1 MAEVGDL
8 SEARVHALS
17 GALRYGRSLEIVER
31 TGSTNDDARKQAQA
45 GAVDGHTVVADAQD
59 AGRGSRGRQWLSP
72 PGLDLYV
79 SIVARVPVELS
90 QLAPLTLAVG
100 LAVADTVD
108 ETLGSPRA
116 RVKWPNDV
124 WVDERKVAGILIEG
138 LSTGHTLE
146 SLVIGIGLNVNRT
159 QFPDGLDTPPTSLAL
174 CSGSGSARVDRSAV
188 LARLLFAVE
197 LWVDRF
203 VALGAD
209 PVVEALEA
217 RLALRGERVRVDAV
231 AGTIEGIS
239 RSGALRLRTEQGVQ
253 EVFSG
258 RIERVG

>member
-1 MAEVGDL
+1 MAEFADL
-8 SEARVHALS
+8 SEARVHTLS
-17 GALRYGRSLEIVER
+17 RALRYGRSLELVAR
-31 TGSTNDDARKQAQA
+31 TASTNDDARRQAQA
-45 GAVDGHTVVADAQD
+45 GALDGHCIVADTQD
-59 AGRGSRGRQWLSP
+59 AGRGSRGRPWLSP
-72 PGLDLYV
+72 PGSDLYV

-108 ETLGSPRA
+108 ETLGSARA

-124 WVDERKVAGILIEG
+124 WVDERKIAGILIEG
-138 LSTGHTLE
+138 LSTAQGLE

-159 QFPDGLDTPPTSLAL
+159 GFPDGLDTPATSLAL
-174 CSGSGSARVDRSAV
+174 SSGAAGGHADRSEV

-203 VALGAD
+203 VALGVD

-217 RLALRGERVRVDAV
+217 RLALRGERVRVDTAV
-231 AGTIEGIS
+231 GTVEGIA

-253 EVFSG
+253 ELFSG
-258 RIERVG
+258 RIERLT